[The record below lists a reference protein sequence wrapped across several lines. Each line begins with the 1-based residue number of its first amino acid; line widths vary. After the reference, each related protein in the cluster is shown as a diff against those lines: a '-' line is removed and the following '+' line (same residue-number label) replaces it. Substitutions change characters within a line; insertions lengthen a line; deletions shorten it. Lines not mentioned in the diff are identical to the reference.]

1 MLVELHHCT
10 ARQWAVASMC
20 ASAIGTAVALVTVT
34 VKLGWPKFAPLLALR
49 HSGEGVEYSIS
60 SSATWAY
67 NDLDKTML
75 SHYGMSSSNG
85 IYGMA
90 YRIIEM
96 GSVPA
101 ASIQLA
107 SAAFRTCRNRSQR
120 PDSAWLQAASP

>member
-1 MLVELHHCT
+1 
-10 ARQWAVASMC
+10 MC